1 MIIERPQL
9 HLWPFT
15 EGDKM
20 DPAIIALIIF
30 VVFVA
35 VCIWDKLPMA
45 TTAIAA
51 CALMVIFGA
60 AKFSTAFGQFAASS
74 MVLLLGIMVVG
85 AGMTQSG
92 VARAI
97 GNIVTKY
104 SKSDERKIIA
114 IAYIISYALSAFM
127 ATSSVLAMFMAILF
141 GMDSKDGK
149 IRHRNLI
156 MPILVSSI
164 FGGIST
170 LVGSTQQI
178 FANGMI
184 EELGYSFKVFDFLP
198 TGLVLGVIGFV
209 YCVFIG
215 YKRGQKIWGDR
226 TGSEDIEIPKA
237 PEEAVDKKKFYAM
250 IGIMIFMVVGF
261 ITEFI
266 SAAMT
271 ATVAGVLCII
281 LGCVDQKKAIRSINW
296 NVLGR
301 LGGVLGLSKV
311 LTEAGTIDLV
321 SGWVQ
326 KVMPANL
333 SPFILFAVCVLLAQ
347 LLSMILFNSTAILIV
362 LSFVLTLV
370 EPMHLNPVAF
380 AMGIT
385 LGSSVVFSSPL
396 AGTSNQMTM
405 AAGYK
410 FRDFIRYGL
419 PIDIAGYIALIVLLP
434 MIFPLTL

>member
-1 MIIERPQL
+1 M
-9 HLWPFT
+9 T
-15 EGDKM
+15 
-20 DPAIIALIIF
+20 PAVTALIIF
-30 VVFVA
+30 IIFVI
-35 VCIWDKLPMA
+35 VCVWDKLPMA

-51 CALMVIFGA
+51 CALIVICGA
-60 AKFSTAFGQFAASS
+60 SNFSTAFGQYAASS

-85 AGMTQSG
+85 AGMTESG
-92 VARAI
+92 VAQAI
-97 GNIVTKY
+97 AGIVTKY

-141 GMDSKDGK
+141 GMNTKDGK
-149 IRHRNLI
+149 INHRNLI

-170 LVGSTQQI
+170 LVGSTQQV
-178 FANGMI
+178 FANGLI
-184 EELGYSFKVFDFLP
+184 EPLGYQFKVFDFLP
-198 TGLVLGVIGFV
+198 TGLILGMIGFV
-209 YCVFIG
+209 YCVFFG
-215 YKRGQKIWGDR
+215 YKRGKKIWGDR
-226 TGSEDIEIPKA
+226 EEDGSVEMATVENKQI
-237 PEEAVDKKKFYAM
+237 DKRKFYTM

-261 ITEFI
+261 VTEFI

-281 LGCVDQKKAIRSINW
+281 TGCVTQKKAISSINW

-311 LTEAGTIDLV
+311 LTAAGTIDLM

-326 KVMPANL
+326 SIVGTSM
-333 SPFILFAVCVLLAQ
+333 SPWILFAVCVLLAQ
-347 LLSMILFNSTAILIV
+347 ILSMVLFNSTAILLV
-362 LSFVLTLV
+362 LSFVLTLA
-370 EPMHLNPVAF
+370 EPMGLNPVAF
-380 AMGIT
+380 AFGIT
-385 LGSSVVFSSPL
+385 MGASVVFSSPL

-410 FRDFIRYGL
+410 FKDFIRYGL
-419 PIDIAGYIALIVLLP
+419 PLDIAGFIALIIFVPLF
-434 MIFPLTL
+434 FPLTL

>member
-1 MIIERPQL
+1 M
-9 HLWPFT
+9 T
-15 EGDKM
+15 
-20 DPAIIALIIF
+20 PAVTALIIF
-30 VVFVA
+30 VLFVI

-51 CALMVIFGA
+51 CALMVITGA
-60 AKFSTAFGQFAASS
+60 SNFSTAFGQYAASS

-85 AGMTQSG
+85 AGMTESG

-141 GMDSKDGK
+141 GMNSKDIK
-149 IRHRNLI
+149 YRNLI

-170 LVGSTQQI
+170 LVGSTQQV
-178 FANGMI
+178 FANGLI

-198 TGLVLGVIGFV
+198 TGLILGVIGFV
-209 YCVFIG
+209 YCVFFG
-215 YKRGQKIWGDR
+215 YKRGKKIWGDR
-226 TGSEDIEIPKA
+226 EDAEGVEIAAA
-237 PEEAVDKKKFYAM
+237 PTEEINKRKFYSM

-261 ITEFI
+261 VTEFI

-271 ATVAGVLCII
+271 ATVAGCLCII
-281 LGCVDQKKAIRSINW
+281 LGCVDQKKAIKSVNW

-311 LTEAGTIDLV
+311 LTASGAIDLM

-326 KVMPANL
+326 GVLGTSM
-333 SPFILFAVCVLLAQ
+333 SPWVLFAVCVLLAQ
-347 LLSMILFNSTAILIV
+347 LLSMVLFNSTAILLV
-362 LSFVLTLV
+362 LSFVLTLA
-370 EPMHLNPVAF
+370 EPMGLNPVAF
-380 AMGIT
+380 AFGIT
-385 LGSSVVFSSPL
+385 MGASVVFSSPL

-410 FRDFIRYGL
+410 FRVFFRYGL
-419 PIDIAGYIALIVLLP
+419 PIDIAGYLVLIIFVP
-434 MIFPLTL
+434 MFFPLTL

>member
-1 MIIERPQL
+1 MS
-9 HLWPFT
+9 
-15 EGDKM
+15 
-20 DPAIIALIIF
+20 PAVTALIIF
-30 VVFVA
+30 VAFVII
-35 VCIWDKLPMA
+35 CIWDKLPMA

-51 CALMVIFGA
+51 CALMVICGA
-60 AKFSTAFGQFAASS
+60 SNFSTAFGQYAASS

-85 AGMTQSG
+85 AGMTESG
-92 VARAI
+92 VAQSIA
-97 GNIVTKY
+97 GIVTRY

-114 IAYIISYALSAFM
+114 IAYIISYVMSAFM

-141 GMDSKDGK
+141 GMNTRDGK
-149 IRHRNLI
+149 INHLNLI

-170 LVGSTQQI
+170 LVGSTQQV
-178 FANGMI
+178 FANGLI
-184 EELGYSFKVFDFLP
+184 EELGYQFKVFDFLP
-198 TGLVLGVIGFV
+198 TGLILGVIGFV
-209 YCVFIG
+209 YCTFIG
-215 YKRGQKIWGDR
+215 YKRGRKIWGDR
-226 TGSEDIEIPKA
+226 EATEGAELAVVTAGEI
-237 PEEAVDKKKFYAM
+237 DKRKFYTM

-261 ITEFI
+261 VTEFI

-271 ATVAGVLCII
+271 ATVAGCLCII
-281 LGCVDQKKAIRSINW
+281 TGCVSQKKAISSINW

-311 LTEAGTIDLV
+311 LTAAGTIDLM

-326 KVMPANL
+326 KIISPSL
-333 SPFILFAVCVLLAQ
+333 SPWILFAVCVLLAQ
-347 LLSMILFNSTAILIV
+347 LLSMVLFNSTAILLV

-380 AMGIT
+380 AFGIT
-385 LGSSVVFSSPL
+385 MGASVVFSSPL

-419 PIDIAGYIALIVLLP
+419 PIDIAGYLVLIIFVP
-434 MIFPLTL
+434 IFFPLTLA